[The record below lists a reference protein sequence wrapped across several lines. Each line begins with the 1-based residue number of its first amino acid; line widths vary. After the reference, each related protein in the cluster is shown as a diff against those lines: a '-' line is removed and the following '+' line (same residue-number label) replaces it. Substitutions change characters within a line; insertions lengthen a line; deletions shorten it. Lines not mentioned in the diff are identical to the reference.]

1 MRASAAALR
10 RRPGLRAG
18 LRPERGLVLMALL
31 LMILLSAIF
40 STRAIEVWATARQ
53 REKEA
58 ELLFVGEQYRKA
70 IRHYYFSS
78 PNARARVLPARLEDL
93 LMDDRFPVP
102 VRHLRRLYPDPITG
116 GEFTLSRVGDRING
130 VYSPSDA
137 PPLKIANFDKDQ
149 AAFEAKAS
157 YREWQFIFIV
167 PRPAVA
173 PVRNR

>member
-1 MRASAAALR
+1 MRALPATPRARPAPPAA
-10 RRPGLRAG
+10 
-18 LRPERGLVLMALL
+18 RGIVLLVLL

-78 PNARARVLPARLEDL
+78 PNARARILPARLEDL

-116 GEFTLSRVGDRING
+116 GEFALSRVGDRING
-130 VYSPSDA
+130 VYSPSNA
-137 PPLKIANFDKDQ
+137 QPLKIANFDKDQ
-149 AAFEAKAS
+149 AAFEARSS
-157 YREWQFIFIV
+157 YREWQFIFV
-167 PRPAVA
+167 APRPAAA
-173 PVRNR
+173 PIRNR

>member
-1 MRASAAALR
+1 MRAPPATPRA
-10 RRPGLRAG
+10 RPGPPPA
-18 LRPERGLVLMALL
+18 RGIVLLALL

-93 LMDDRFPVP
+93 LLDDRFPVP
-102 VRHLRRLYPDPITG
+102 VRHLRRMYPDPITG
-116 GEFTLSRVGDRING
+116 GEFSLSRVGDRING
-130 VYSPSDA
+130 VYSPSNA
-137 PPLKIANFDKDQ
+137 QPLKIANFDKDQ

-157 YREWQFIFIV
+157 YREWQFIFV
-167 PRPAVA
+167 APRPAAA
-173 PVRNR
+173 PIRNR